1 MAKGPKPLRNWAAMD
16 PLMRKGGVHQEAR
29 NTLRPRMATRQ
40 ALNEYDD
47 WQNDR
52 QDDTHTT
59 GEEGPHGPS
68 SARQW
73 PVTLSPSNGFL
84 PA

>member
-1 MAKGPKPLRNWAAMD
+1 MAKGPKPMHNWAAMD
-16 PLMRKGGVHQEAR
+16 PLMRKGGAHQEAR
-29 NTLRPRMATRQ
+29 NTLRPRMATCQ

-47 WQNDR
+47 WQ
-52 QDDTHTT
+52 DDSQCDAHST

-68 SARQW
+68 SAYDL
-73 PVTLSPSNGFL
+73 TGHAL

>member
-1 MAKGPKPLRNWAAMD
+1 MAKGPKPMHNWAAMD
-16 PLMRKGGVHQEAR
+16 PLMRKGGIHQEAR

-40 ALNEYDD
+40 ALNEYHD
-47 WQNDR
+47 W
-52 QDDTHTT
+52 QDDTDST

-68 SARQW
+68 SAY
-73 PVTLSPSNGFL
+73 PFTGHAL